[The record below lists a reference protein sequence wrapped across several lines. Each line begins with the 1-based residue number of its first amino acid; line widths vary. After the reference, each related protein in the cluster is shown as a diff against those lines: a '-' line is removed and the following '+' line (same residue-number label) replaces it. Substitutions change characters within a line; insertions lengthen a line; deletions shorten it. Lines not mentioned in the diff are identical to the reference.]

1 MKKTK
6 INKKFI
12 YLISPEKIEDNLF
25 YKDLDKVLKTN
36 KVSFFQLRL
45 KENEESEIIS
55 IGKKIQKICKKYN
68 VKFII
73 NDSPIIAK
81 KINADGCHLG
91 QKDMIFMKARKIL
104 KNKIIGITCHNSKDL
119 IKGAMKKK
127 ADYIAIG
134 AFFSSKTKKIKY
146 RANLKI
152 LKYSKLITNIPI
164 VCIGGIKNTN
174 YKKLLLHK
182 ANFLA
187 ISGYIWNN
195 KKYKPVNAINK
206 LV

>member
-45 KENEESEIIS
+45 KKNEESEIIL

-91 QKDMIFMKARKIL
+91 QKDMNFMKARKIL
-104 KNKIIGITCHNSKDL
+104 KNKIIGITCNNSKDL
-119 IKGAMKKK
+119 IKRAMKKK
-127 ADYIAIG
+127 VDYIAIG

-152 LKYSKLITNIPI
+152 LKYSKFITNIPI

>member
-1 MKKTK
+1 M
-6 INKKFI
+6 
-12 YLISPEKIEDNLF
+12 L
-25 YKDLDKVLKTN
+25 
-36 KVSFFQLRL
+36 
-45 KENEESEIIS
+45 
-55 IGKKIQKICKKYN
+55 
-68 VKFII
+68 
-73 NDSPIIAK
+73 K

-152 LKYSKLITNIPI
+152 LKYSKFITNIPI

>member
-1 MKKTK
+1 MKKNK

-12 YLISPEKIEDNLF
+12 YLISPEKIEDKLF

>member
-1 MKKTK
+1 
-6 INKKFI
+6 
-12 YLISPEKIEDNLF
+12 
-25 YKDLDKVLKTN
+25 
-36 KVSFFQLRL
+36 
-45 KENEESEIIS
+45 
-55 IGKKIQKICKKYN
+55 
-68 VKFII
+68 
-73 NDSPIIAK
+73 
-81 KINADGCHLG
+81 
-91 QKDMIFMKARKIL
+91 
-104 KNKIIGITCHNSKDL
+104 
-119 IKGAMKKK
+119 MKKK
-127 ADYIAIG
+127 VDYIAIG

-152 LKYSKLITNIPI
+152 LKYSKFITNIPI